1 MGSVRKK
8 INTINV
14 EVASCHHG
22 VQYSDIR
29 DLSVYQTSLPTTKF
43 LHKVHHRCCRN
54 MHYGNAVTRNGIAT
68 KRHLN
73 RIGTVMEKVLLKW
86 VSGGVQSGCMAVIS
100 FKSNLSLT
108 LLSCDVVQ
116 HVVPS
121 ENTLGNWLIAPSMYV
136 YYRLSLWVQWPKN
149 LSCCTLVRN
158 LLENVK
164 S

>member
-8 INTINV
+8 INIINV

-29 DLSVYQTSLPTTKF
+29 DLSDYQTALPTTKF
-43 LHKVHHRCCRN
+43 LHKVQHRCCRS
-54 MHYGNAVTRNGIAT
+54 MHNGNAVTRNGIAT

-73 RIGTVMEKVLLKW
+73 RIGTVMEKVL
-86 VSGGVQSGCMAVIS
+86 VRRVPGGVQSEWMAVIS

-121 ENTLGNWLIAPSMYV
+121 ENTLIDLSHQVCIYTTVSLSGYSDRKTYQAVPSCATCY
-136 YYRLSLWVQWPKN
+136 S
-149 LSCCTLVRN
+149 
-158 LLENVK
+158 
-164 S
+164 